1 MANLHALVVFQNKI
15 IAIHVH
21 RLSRWKRSL
30 LLSKGSLYFSLTT
43 LQNNLSSQ
51 KIGHAVSITKC
62 DDL

>member
-1 MANLHALVVFQNKI
+1 MYI
-15 IAIHVH
+15 DYRIE
-21 RLSRWKRSL
+21 KRSL